1 MSLNHLY
8 VPSNYYLTVFIP
20 NKTIIH
26 FSVCGCGGYCL
37 APLQP
42 GKYRPSPVISIAENS
57 LYLFLLPPEFDL
69 FLYLTEPGAPRNF
82 KAVAISPNRINLT
95 WVKPSQSGGIVTG
108 YIINQVQDHNLHNI
122 IYC

>member
-1 MSLNHLY
+1 MCHLIIISLCLY
-8 VPSNYYLTVFIP
+8 ILKQLFTSVFVAVGDIA
-20 NKTIIH
+20 
-26 FSVCGCGGYCL
+26 S
-37 APLQP
+37 PLCSLVNIGHHQL
-42 GKYRPSPVISIAENS
+42 SPLENS

-82 KAVAISPNRINLT
+82 KAVAISPNRIKLT